1 MPSGI
6 ARDGS
11 RPRSR
16 DDPVKTTAD
25 GRSGTGKAQARTG
38 LRADAG
44 ALRDTRRSVEPSAAI
59 P

>member
-1 MPSGI
+1 
-6 ARDGS
+6 
-11 RPRSR
+11 
-16 DDPVKTTAD
+16 VKTTAD
-25 GRSGTGKAQARTG
+25 GRSGTGKAQARTR